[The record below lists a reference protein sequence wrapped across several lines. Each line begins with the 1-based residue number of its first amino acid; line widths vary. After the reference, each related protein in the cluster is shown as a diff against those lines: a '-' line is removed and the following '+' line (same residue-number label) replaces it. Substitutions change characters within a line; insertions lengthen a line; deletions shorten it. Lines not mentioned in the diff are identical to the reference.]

1 MLLTR
6 NRTGEVLIPFAS
18 APPLSSVRKAMRAR
32 SLNWDHEKIDL
43 LNCQELKFNETEF
56 AFGFAQF

>member
-6 NRTGEVLIPFAS
+6 NRTREVLIPFAS
-18 APPLSSVRKAMRAR
+18 APPLSSVRKAMSAR
-32 SLNWDHEKIDL
+32 SLNWDHETIDL
-43 LNCQELKFNETEF
+43 LNCQELKFNETES